1 MKRLTSLMA
10 VVLCLC
16 LAATTAYAYSRYDLQ
31 RADRA
36 RERGDFFEARR
47 QYSAIARDY
56 YTEQYLR
63 RQAGYFMGFCSVRLN
78 EPYNAINDYRWF
90 LREFDNGNTTLIPD
104 ALYVL
109 GRTYETVDNVREAKW
124 CYRECIRRFSYGEFP
139 QKSRERL
146 NYLEGGYYSGGYN
159 NGGYN
164 HGGYGPY
171 YSVEAAPV
179 AAAEPTRSLSATDPF
194 EGFQMDL
201 QNEKVEALKAT
212 FEKLHERP

>member
-16 LAATTAYAYSRYDLQ
+16 LAASTAYAYSRYDLQ
-31 RADRA
+31 RANRTRD
-36 RERGDFFEARR
+36 RGDFFEARR

-56 YTEQYLR
+56 YTEQHLR
-63 RQAGYFMGFCSVRLN
+63 RQAGYFLGFCSVRLN
-78 EPYNAINDYRWF
+78 EPYNAISDYRWF

-109 GRTYETVDNVREAKW
+109 GRTYETIDNVRDAKW

-146 NYLEGGYYSGGYN
+146 NYLEGGYD
-159 NGGYN
+159 NGGYT

-171 YSVEAAPV
+171 YSMEAAPATE
-179 AAAEPTRSLSATDPF
+179 AASAAPSRALSATDPF
-194 EGFQMDL
+194 DGFQMDL
-201 QNEKVEALKAT
+201 QSDKVEALKAT
-212 FEKLHERP
+212 FDKLHERP